1 VGRGE
6 CRRCGRL
13 PALSLS
19 GPCLSSRLSLA
30 GWLFLASGCCAAAA
44 GQDALWV
51 CIPVS
56 SAGQPR
62 LRFGPSWGRGWPR
75 PAPGGGSG
83 HAGAP
88 APARSAVRP
97 RAALG
102 VGVRA
107 GPRPDPGSRAAEN
120 EWAGASRW
128 RTSPRSERG
137 AAAVP
142 SGRSSRLPPGGR
154 GAGVGREGRSRGGW
168 GGGRKA
174 RGGGQRG
181 RKRRAG
187 RPPYPGGALR
197 RPGARVAASSA
208 PSDPPRAA
216 VEADQ
221 LTEEQIAE
229 FKEAF
234 SLFDKDG
241 DGTITTKELG
251 TVMRSLGQNPTEAEL
266 QDMINEVD
274 ADGNGT
280 IDFPEFLT
288 MMARKMKDTDSEEEI
303 REAFRVFDKDGNGYI
318 SAAELRHVMTN
329 LGEKL
334 TDEEVDEMI
343 READIDGDGQVNYEE
358 FVQMMTAK

>member
-1 VGRGE
+1 M
-6 CRRCGRL
+6 
-13 PALSLS
+13 
-19 GPCLSSRLSLA
+19 
-30 GWLFLASGCCAAAA
+30 
-44 GQDALWV
+44 
-51 CIPVS
+51 
-56 SAGQPR
+56 
-62 LRFGPSWGRGWPR
+62 
-75 PAPGGGSG
+75 
-83 HAGAP
+83 
-88 APARSAVRP
+88 
-97 RAALG
+97 
-102 VGVRA
+102 
-107 GPRPDPGSRAAEN
+107 
-120 EWAGASRW
+120 
-128 RTSPRSERG
+128 
-137 AAAVP
+137 
-142 SGRSSRLPPGGR
+142 
-154 GAGVGREGRSRGGW
+154 
-168 GGGRKA
+168 
-174 RGGGQRG
+174 
-181 RKRRAG
+181 
-187 RPPYPGGALR
+187 
-197 RPGARVAASSA
+197 
-208 PSDPPRAA
+208 
-216 VEADQ
+216 ADQ
-221 LTEEQIAE
+221 LTEEQIAVSLLGLRQLLVICPTGGLCLLCDRALPKDLLSRSHFGPGQ